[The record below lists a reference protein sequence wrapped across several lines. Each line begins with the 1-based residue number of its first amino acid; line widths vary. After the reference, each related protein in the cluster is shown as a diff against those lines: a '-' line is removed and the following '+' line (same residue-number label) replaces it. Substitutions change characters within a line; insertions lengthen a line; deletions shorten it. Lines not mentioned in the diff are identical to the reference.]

1 MGVASCTRTRTLQYN
16 MVAQTTLVV
25 FTIVLAA
32 TGVFVPEA
40 GRELEEKDALISV
53 QNIADMQESGHF
65 VKRDAGRDEPSGG
78 GKGKR
83 KKSKKSK
90 ATRGKKRKSKNGQKS
105 KSKSKKRIKEG
116 KKLDQRKRKEKEIML
131 RNQRRDVQGK
141 ERMVSQR
148 KQRKVKRPNL
158 NEGELREGRTKINLK
173 DVNQTKQK
181 YKQEKGNK
189 TVKEKPMQREGTA
202 RKTKRT

>member
-40 GRELEEKDALISV
+40 GRELEEK
-53 QNIADMQESGHF
+53 E
-65 VKRDAGRDEPSGG
+65 
-78 GKGKR
+78 
-83 KKSKKSK
+83 
-90 ATRGKKRKSKNGQKS
+90 RGKSQRKAKQLEGRKENLKMDRKVSLKVKKELKGQERA
-105 KSKSKKRIKEG
+105 KKRIKEG
-116 KKLDQRKRKEKEIML
+116 KKLDQRKRKEKEITL

-158 NEGELREGRTKINLK
+158 NKGNLREGRTK
-173 DVNQTKQK
+173 
-181 YKQEKGNK
+181 
-189 TVKEKPMQREGTA
+189 
-202 RKTKRT
+202 

>member
-65 VKRDAGRDEPSGG
+65 VKRDAGRDETSRG

-83 KKSKKSK
+83 KKAKKL
-90 ATRGKKRKSKNGQKS
+90 
-105 KSKSKKRIKEG
+105 EG
-116 KKLDQRKRKEKEIML
+116 KKENLKMD
-131 RNQRRDVQGK
+131 GK
-141 ERMVSQR
+141 VSQ
-148 KQRKVKRPNL
+148 KVKK
-158 NEGELREGRTKINLK
+158 ELKG
-173 DVNQTKQK
+173 
-181 YKQEKGNK
+181 QEK
-189 TVKEKPMQREGTA
+189 A
-202 RKTKRT
+202 I